1 MSGQKISFYDESL
14 NVLFSSETSSDE
26 ESSIFKVNS
35 NKEDIAIIASND
47 FSFYKFDLPTTSQR
61 NLKKVIPFMLSE
73 EILGEVE
80 DYFWIQG
87 SQSEIVGIIEHQK
100 IQEIKDKLDSK
111 VSKLIPIQ
119 ALSSSIENLLVILG
133 DKAFI
138 SLQDNWYWFA
148 DKKSILNTLALT
160 LRKYEIKKL
169 NVWATEKK
177 IDLPNL
183 DIDTEE
189 KYFSSTKDL
198 LNEFSQIL
206 DIKNSLNFFSK
217 EYEQKIDWRS
227 IFLRYKFY
235 GYSSL
240 AFFGIFLLS
249 AIVQFSYLNV
259 SNNLLKNKIIDT
271 FKEKFPSETLES
283 DLISQVNGLINQGQI
298 DYSALN
304 AVSIVSDAVSN
315 SENIVLVSISY
326 ERSRFII
333 EVQTN
338 SYDQLQEYVDLVNS
352 LGLSV
357 NLGASRRV
365 NNFIPVSYTHLTL
378 PTTLVV

>member
-26 ESSIFKVNS
+26 QSSIFKVNS

-169 NVWATEKK
+169 NVWSTEKK
-177 IDLPNL
+177 LDLPNL

-352 LGLSV
+352 MGLSV

-365 NNFIPVSYTHLTL
+365 NNFIQGEISINAF
-378 PTTLVV
+378 

>member
-1 MSGQKISFYDESL
+1 VSGQKISFYDESL
-14 NVLFSSETSSDE
+14 NLLFSSETSSDE

-47 FSFYKFDLPTTSQR
+47 FSFYKFDLPNTSQR

-177 IDLPNL
+177 LDLPNL

-198 LNEFSQIL
+198 LKEFSQIL
-206 DIKNSLNFFSK
+206 DIRNSLNFFSK
-217 EYEQKIDWRS
+217 EYEQKIDWRT

-235 GYSSL
+235 GYSTL

-352 LGLSV
+352 MGLSV

-365 NNFIPVSYTHLTL
+365 NNFIQGEISINAF
-378 PTTLVV
+378 

>member
-14 NVLFSSETSSDE
+14 NILFSSETSSDE

-169 NVWATEKK
+169 NVWASEKK
-177 IDLPNL
+177 LDLPNL

-352 LGLSV
+352 MGLSV

-365 NNFIPVSYTHLTL
+365 NNFIQGEISINAF
-378 PTTLVV
+378 

>member
-1 MSGQKISFYDESL
+1 MSSQKISFYDESL
-14 NVLFSSETSSDE
+14 NILFSSETSSDE

-47 FSFYKFDLPTTSQR
+47 FSFYKFDLPNTSQR

-177 IDLPNL
+177 LDLPNL

-189 KYFSSTKDL
+189 KYFSSSKDL

-217 EYEQKIDWRS
+217 DYEQKIDWRS

-235 GYSSL
+235 GYSAL

-352 LGLSV
+352 MGLSV

-365 NNFIPVSYTHLTL
+365 NNFIQGEISINAF
-378 PTTLVV
+378 

>member
-177 IDLPNL
+177 LDLPNL

-206 DIKNSLNFFSK
+206 DIRNSLNFFSK

-271 FKEKFPSETLES
+271 FKEKFPSENLES

-352 LGLSV
+352 MGLNV

-365 NNFIPVSYTHLTL
+365 NNFIQGEISINAF
-378 PTTLVV
+378 

>member
-1 MSGQKISFYDESL
+1 MSSQKISFYDESL
-14 NVLFSSETSSDE
+14 NILFSSETSSDE

-47 FSFYKFDLPTTSQR
+47 FSFYKFDLPSTSQR
-61 NLKKVIPFMLSE
+61 NLKKVIPFILSE

-80 DYFWIQG
+80 DYFWTQD

-100 IQEIKDKLDSK
+100 IQEIKDKLDPK
-111 VSKLIPIQ
+111 VNKLIPIQ

-138 SLQDNWYWFA
+138 SLQGNWYWFA
-148 DKKSILNTLALT
+148 DKKSILNTLVLT

-169 NVWATEKK
+169 NVWSSDKK
-177 IDLPNL
+177 LNLPNL

-198 LNEFSQIL
+198 LNEFSQTL
-206 DIKNSLNFFSK
+206 DIKNSINFFSN
-217 EYEQKIDWRS
+217 EYERKIDWQS

-249 AIVQFSYLNV
+249 AIIQFSYLNI
-259 SNNLLKNKIIDT
+259 SNNFLKNKIIDT

-304 AVSIVSDAVSN
+304 AVSIISDAVSN

-352 LGLSV
+352 MGLNV

-365 NNFIPVSYTHLTL
+365 NNFVQGEISINAF
-378 PTTLVV
+378 

>member
-1 MSGQKISFYDESL
+1 MNGQKISFYDESL
-14 NVLFSSETSSDE
+14 NILFSSETSSDE

-177 IDLPNL
+177 LDLPNL

-206 DIKNSLNFFSK
+206 DIRNSLNFFSK

-240 AFFGIFLLS
+240 AFFGIYLLS

-271 FKEKFPSETLES
+271 FKEKFPSENLES

-352 LGLSV
+352 MGLSV

-365 NNFIPVSYTHLTL
+365 NNFIQGEISINAF
-378 PTTLVV
+378 

>member
-1 MSGQKISFYDESL
+1 VSGQKISFYDESL

-177 IDLPNL
+177 LDLPNL

-206 DIKNSLNFFSK
+206 DIRNSLNFFSK

-240 AFFGIFLLS
+240 AFFSIFLLS

-271 FKEKFPSETLES
+271 FKEKFPSENLES

-352 LGLSV
+352 MGLSV

-365 NNFIPVSYTHLTL
+365 NNFIQGEISINAF
-378 PTTLVV
+378 

>member
-177 IDLPNL
+177 LDLPNL

-206 DIKNSLNFFSK
+206 DIINSLNFFSK

-271 FKEKFPSETLES
+271 FKEKFPSENLES

-352 LGLSV
+352 MGLSV

-365 NNFIPVSYTHLTL
+365 NNFIQGEISINAF
-378 PTTLVV
+378 

>member
-1 MSGQKISFYDESL
+1 MSSQKISFYDESL
-14 NVLFSSETSSDE
+14 NILFSSETSSDE
-26 ESSIFKVNS
+26 EQSILKVNS
-35 NKEDIAIIASND
+35 NKENIAIIASND
-47 FSFYKFDLPTTSQR
+47 FSFYKFDLPTTSKR

-80 DYFWIQG
+80 DYFWIQD

-100 IQEIKDKLDSK
+100 ILEIKDKLDPK
-111 VSKLIPIQ
+111 VNKLIPIQ

-160 LRKYEIKKL
+160 LRKYKIKKL

-177 IDLPNL
+177 LELPNL

-198 LNEFSQIL
+198 LSEFSQIL
-206 DIKNSLNFFSK
+206 DLKDSINFFSK

-271 FKEKFPSETLES
+271 FKKKFPSETLES

-352 LGLSV
+352 MGLSV

-365 NNFIPVSYTHLTL
+365 NNFIQGEISINAF
-378 PTTLVV
+378 

>member
-1 MSGQKISFYDESL
+1 MSSQKISFYDESL
-14 NVLFSSETSSDE
+14 NILFSSETSSSEE
-26 ESSIFKVNS
+26 ESILKVNS
-35 NKEDIAIIASND
+35 NEEDIAIIASND

-61 NLKKVIPFMLSE
+61 NLKKVIPFMLNE
-73 EILGEVE
+73 EILGDVE
-80 DYFWIQG
+80 DYFWIQE

-100 IQEIKDKLDSK
+100 IQEIKDKLDPK
-111 VSKLIPIQ
+111 VNKLIPIQ

-138 SLQDNWYWFA
+138 SLKDNWYWFA

-169 NVWATEKK
+169 NVWSTEKGL
-177 IDLPNL
+177 DLLNL

-206 DIKNSLNFFSK
+206 DLKDSINFFSK
-217 EYEQKIDWRS
+217 DYEQKIDWQS

-235 GYSSL
+235 GYSAL

-352 LGLSV
+352 MGLSV

-365 NNFIPVSYTHLTL
+365 NNFIQGEISINAF
-378 PTTLVV
+378 

>member
-1 MSGQKISFYDESL
+1 MSSQKISFYDESL
-14 NVLFSSETSSDE
+14 NILFSSETSSDE
-26 ESSIFKVNS
+26 EKSILKVNS
-35 NKEDIAIIASND
+35 NEEEIAIIASND
-47 FSFYKFDLPTTSQR
+47 FSFYKFDLPSTSQR

-80 DYFWIQG
+80 DYFWTQD

-100 IQEIKDKLDSK
+100 IQEIKDKLDPK
-111 VSKLIPIQ
+111 VNKLIPIQ

-169 NVWATEKK
+169 NVWSTEKGLN
-177 IDLPNL
+177 LPNL

-235 GYSSL
+235 GYSAL

-259 SNNLLKNKIIDT
+259 SNNLLKSKIIDT

-326 ERSRFII
+326 ERTRFII

-352 LGLSV
+352 MGLSV

-365 NNFIPVSYTHLTL
+365 NNFIQGEISINAF
-378 PTTLVV
+378 

>member
-177 IDLPNL
+177 LVLPYL
-183 DIDTEE
+183 DIDTKE

-271 FKEKFPSETLES
+271 FKEKFPSENLES

-352 LGLSV
+352 MGLSV

-365 NNFIPVSYTHLTL
+365 NNFIQGEISINAF
-378 PTTLVV
+378 

>member
-61 NLKKVIPFMLSE
+61 NLRKVIPFMLSE
-73 EILGEVE
+73 EILGEIE

-177 IDLPNL
+177 LDLPNL

-206 DIKNSLNFFSK
+206 DIRNSLNFFSK

-271 FKEKFPSETLES
+271 FKEKFPSENLES

-352 LGLSV
+352 MGLSV

-365 NNFIPVSYTHLTL
+365 NNFIQGEISINAF
-378 PTTLVV
+378 

>member
-1 MSGQKISFYDESL
+1 MSSQKISFYDESL
-14 NVLFSSETSSDE
+14 NILFSSETSSGE
-26 ESSIFKVNS
+26 EKSILKVNS
-35 NKEDIAIIASND
+35 NEEDIAIIASND

-80 DYFWIQG
+80 DYFWIQD

-100 IQEIKDKLDSK
+100 IQEIKDKLDPK
-111 VSKLIPIQ
+111 VNKLIPIQ

-169 NVWATEKK
+169 NVWSTEKGL
-177 IDLPNL
+177 DLPNL

-206 DIKNSLNFFSK
+206 DLKDSINFFSK

-271 FKEKFPSETLES
+271 FKEKFPSENLES

-352 LGLSV
+352 MGLSV

-365 NNFIPVSYTHLTL
+365 NNFIQGEISINAF
-378 PTTLVV
+378 

>member
-1 MSGQKISFYDESL
+1 MSSQKISFYDESL
-14 NVLFSSETSSDE
+14 NILFSSETSSDE
-26 ESSIFKVNS
+26 EKFDSIFKANS
-35 NKEDIAIIASND
+35 SKKDIAIIASND

-73 EILGEVE
+73 EILGKVE
-80 DYFWIQG
+80 DYFWIQD

-100 IQEIKDKLDSK
+100 IQEIKDKLDPK
-111 VSKLIPIQ
+111 VNKLIPIQ
-119 ALSSSIENLLVILG
+119 ALSSSIENLLVIFG

-177 IDLPNL
+177 LELPNL
-183 DIDTEE
+183 DINTEE

-206 DIKNSLNFFSK
+206 DLKDSINFFSK

-235 GYSSL
+235 GYSCL

-326 ERSRFII
+326 ERTRFII

-352 LGLSV
+352 MGLSV

-365 NNFIPVSYTHLTL
+365 NNFIQGEISINAF
-378 PTTLVV
+378 

>member
-14 NVLFSSETSSDE
+14 NILFSSETSSDE

-61 NLKKVIPFMLSE
+61 NLRKVIPFMLSE
-73 EILGEVE
+73 EILGEIE

-160 LRKYEIKKL
+160 LRKYEIKNL
-169 NVWATEKK
+169 NIWATEKK
-177 IDLPNL
+177 LDLPNL

-259 SNNLLKNKIIDT
+259 SNNFLKNKIIDT

-365 NNFIPVSYTHLTL
+365 NNFIQGEISINAF
-378 PTTLVV
+378 

>member
-1 MSGQKISFYDESL
+1 MSGKKISFYDESL
-14 NVLFSSETSSDE
+14 NILFSSETSSDE

-177 IDLPNL
+177 LDLPNL

-352 LGLSV
+352 MGLSV

-365 NNFIPVSYTHLTL
+365 NNFIQGEISINAF
-378 PTTLVV
+378 

>member
-61 NLKKVIPFMLSE
+61 NLRKVIPFMLSE

-100 IQEIKDKLDSK
+100 IQEVKDKLDSK

-177 IDLPNL
+177 LDLPNF

-271 FKEKFPSETLES
+271 FKEKFPSENLES

-352 LGLSV
+352 MGLSV

-365 NNFIPVSYTHLTL
+365 NNFIQGEISINAF
-378 PTTLVV
+378 

>member
-1 MSGQKISFYDESL
+1 MSSQKISFYDESL
-14 NVLFSSETSSDE
+14 NILFSSETSSDE
-26 ESSIFKVNS
+26 EQSILKVNS

-47 FSFYKFDLPTTSQR
+47 FSFYKFNLPTTSQK

-80 DYFWIQG
+80 DYFWIQD

-100 IQEIKDKLDSK
+100 IQEIKDKLDPK
-111 VSKLIPIQ
+111 VNKLIPIQ

-169 NVWATEKK
+169 NIWATEKK
-177 IDLPNL
+177 LELPNL

-206 DIKNSLNFFSK
+206 DLKDSINFFSK
-217 EYEQKIDWRS
+217 EYEKKIDWRS

-271 FKEKFPSETLES
+271 FKDKFPSETLES

-304 AVSIVSDAVSN
+304 ALSIVSDAVSN

-352 LGLSV
+352 MGLNV

-365 NNFIPVSYTHLTL
+365 NNFIQGEISINAF
-378 PTTLVV
+378 

>member
-1 MSGQKISFYDESL
+1 VSGQKISFYDESL
-14 NVLFSSETSSDE
+14 NILFSSETSNVE
-26 ESSIFKVNS
+26 EQSILKVNS

-61 NLKKVIPFMLSE
+61 NLKKVIPFKLSE

-119 ALSSSIENLLVILG
+119 ALSSSIENLLVILD

-177 IDLPNL
+177 IDFPNL

-206 DIKNSLNFFSK
+206 DIRNSLNFFSK

-271 FKEKFPSETLES
+271 FKEKFPSENLES

-352 LGLSV
+352 MGLSV

-365 NNFIPVSYTHLTL
+365 NNFIQGEISINAF
-378 PTTLVV
+378 

>member
-1 MSGQKISFYDESL
+1 MSDQRITFYDELLNDLFTSKLVSNEEKSL
-14 NVLFSSETSSDE
+14 FE
-26 ESSIFKVNS
+26 VNS
-35 NKEDIAIIASND
+35 KDEDIAIIASND
-47 FSFYKFDLPTTSQR
+47 FSFYKFDLPSTSQR
-61 NLKKVIPFMLSE
+61 NLNKVIPFMLSE
-73 EILGEVE
+73 EILGEIE
-80 DYFWIQG
+80 DYFWIQDNK
-87 SQSEIVGIIEHQK
+87 SEIVGIIEHQK
-100 IQEIKDKLDSK
+100 IQEIKEKLNPK
-111 VSKLIPIQ
+111 VNKLIPIQ
-119 ALSSSIENLLVILG
+119 ALASSIENLLVVLD

-138 SLQDNWYWFA
+138 SLQGNWFWFA
-148 DKKSILNTLALT
+148 DKKSILNTLELT

-169 NVWATEKK
+169 DIWTTDKK
-177 IDLPNL
+177 LNFPSL
-183 DIDTEE
+183 DIDFEE
-189 KYFSSTKDL
+189 KFFPSTKDL
-198 LNEFSQIL
+198 LKELSEIV
-206 DIKNSLNFFSK
+206 DIKNSINFFNK
-217 EYEQKIDWRS
+217 DYEQKIDWRS

-240 AFFGIFLLS
+240 AFFSIFLLS

-259 SNNLLKNKIIDT
+259 SNNLLKNKIIDS
-271 FKEKFPSETLES
+271 FKEKFPSEILES

-352 LGLSV
+352 MGLSV

-365 NNFIPVSYTHLTL
+365 NNFIQGEISINAF
-378 PTTLVV
+378 

>member
-14 NVLFSSETSSDE
+14 NILFSSETSSDE
-26 ESSIFKVNS
+26 ESSIFNVNS

-47 FSFYKFDLPTTSQR
+47 FSFYKFDLPNTSQR

-73 EILGEVE
+73 EILGKVE

-100 IQEIKDKLDSK
+100 IQEIKDKFDSK

-119 ALSSSIENLLVILG
+119 ALSSSIENLLVIFG

-177 IDLPNL
+177 LDLPNL
-183 DIDTEE
+183 DIVTEE

-206 DIKNSLNFFSK
+206 DIKSSLNFFSK

-235 GYSSL
+235 GYSTL

-352 LGLSV
+352 MGLSV

-365 NNFIPVSYTHLTL
+365 NNFIQGEISINAF
-378 PTTLVV
+378 

>member
-14 NVLFSSETSSDE
+14 NILFSSETSSDE

-169 NVWATEKK
+169 NVWSTEKK
-177 IDLPNL
+177 LDLPNL
-183 DIDTEE
+183 DIDTKE

-206 DIKNSLNFFSK
+206 DIRNSLNFFSK

-249 AIVQFSYLNV
+249 AIVQFSYLNI

-352 LGLSV
+352 MGLSV

-365 NNFIPVSYTHLTL
+365 NNFIQGEISINAF
-378 PTTLVV
+378 

>member
-1 MSGQKISFYDESL
+1 MNGQKISFYDESL
-14 NVLFSSETSSDE
+14 NILFSSETSSDE

-61 NLKKVIPFMLSE
+61 NLRKVIPFMLSE

-177 IDLPNL
+177 LDLPNL

-206 DIKNSLNFFSK
+206 DIRNSLNFFSK

-352 LGLSV
+352 MGLSV

-365 NNFIPVSYTHLTL
+365 NNFIQGEISINAF
-378 PTTLVV
+378 

>member
-1 MSGQKISFYDESL
+1 VSGQKISFYDESL

-177 IDLPNL
+177 LDLPNL

-271 FKEKFPSETLES
+271 FKEKFPSENLES

-352 LGLSV
+352 MGLSV

-365 NNFIPVSYTHLTL
+365 NNFIQGEISINAF
-378 PTTLVV
+378 

>member
-1 MSGQKISFYDESL
+1 MSSQKISFYDEAL
-14 NVLFSSETSSDE
+14 NILFSSETSSDE
-26 ESSIFKVNS
+26 EKSILKVNS
-35 NKEDIAIIASND
+35 NEEDIAIIASND

-80 DYFWIQG
+80 DYFWIQD

-100 IQEIKDKLDSK
+100 IQEIKDKLDPK
-111 VSKLIPIQ
+111 VKKLIPIQ
-119 ALSSSIENLLVILG
+119 ALSSAIENLLIIFE

-138 SLQDNWYWFA
+138 SLQGNWYWFA

-160 LRKYEIKKL
+160 LRKYKIKKL

-177 IDLPNL
+177 LDLPNL

-206 DIKNSLNFFSK
+206 DIKNSVNFFSK
-217 EYEQKIDWRS
+217 EYEQIIDWRL

-235 GYSSL
+235 VYSCL
-240 AFFGIFLLS
+240 AFFGIFLFS
-249 AIVQFSYLNV
+249 VIVQFSYLNV
-259 SNNLLKNKIIDT
+259 SNNFLKNKIIDT

-304 AVSIVSDAVSN
+304 AVSIISDAVSN

-352 LGLSV
+352 MGLNV

-365 NNFIPVSYTHLTL
+365 NNFIQGEISINAF
-378 PTTLVV
+378 

>member
-35 NKEDIAIIASND
+35 NKEYIAIIASND

-177 IDLPNL
+177 LDLPNL

-206 DIKNSLNFFSK
+206 DIRNSLNFFSK

-271 FKEKFPSETLES
+271 FKEKFPSENLES

-352 LGLSV
+352 MGLSV

-365 NNFIPVSYTHLTL
+365 NNFIQGEISINAF
-378 PTTLVV
+378 

>member
-26 ESSIFKVNS
+26 QSSIFKVNS

-271 FKEKFPSETLES
+271 FKEKFPSENLES

-352 LGLSV
+352 MGLSV

-365 NNFIPVSYTHLTL
+365 NNFIQGEISINAF
-378 PTTLVV
+378 

>member
-1 MSGQKISFYDESL
+1 MSDHKITFYDELL
-14 NVLFSSETSSDE
+14 NDLFTSKLVSNE
-26 ESSIFKVNS
+26 EKSFFEANS
-35 NKEDIAIIASND
+35 KDEDIAIIASND
-47 FSFYKFDLPTTSQR
+47 FSFYKFDLPSTSQR

-73 EILGEVE
+73 EILGEIE
-80 DYFWIQG
+80 DYFWIQDNK
-87 SQSEIVGIIEHQK
+87 SEIVGIIEHQK
-100 IQEIKDKLDSK
+100 IQEIKEKLNPK
-111 VSKLIPIQ
+111 VNKLIPIQ
-119 ALSSSIENLLVILG
+119 ALASSIENLLVVLD

-138 SLQDNWYWFA
+138 SLRGNWFWFA
-148 DKKSILNTLALT
+148 DKKSILNTLKLT
-160 LRKYEIKKL
+160 IGKYEIRKLNIWTTDKKL
-169 NVWATEKK
+169 N
-177 IDLPNL
+177 LPSV
-183 DIDTEE
+183 DIDFEE
-189 KYFSSTKDL
+189 KIFSSTKDL
-198 LNEFSQIL
+198 LKDLSEIA
-206 DIKNSLNFFSK
+206 DIKNSINFFNK
-217 EYEQKIDWRS
+217 DYEQKIDWRS

-240 AFFGIFLLS
+240 AFFSIFLLS

-259 SNNLLKNKIIDT
+259 SNNLLKNKIIDS
-271 FKEKFPSETLES
+271 FKEKFPSEILES

-352 LGLSV
+352 MGLSV

-365 NNFIPVSYTHLTL
+365 NNFIQGEISINAF
-378 PTTLVV
+378 

>member
-14 NVLFSSETSSDE
+14 NILFSSETSSDE

-177 IDLPNL
+177 LDLPNL

-206 DIKNSLNFFSK
+206 DIRNSLNFFSK

-352 LGLSV
+352 MGLSV

-365 NNFIPVSYTHLTL
+365 NNFIQGEISINAF
-378 PTTLVV
+378 

>member
-1 MSGQKISFYDESL
+1 MSSQKISFYDESL
-14 NVLFSSETSSDE
+14 NILFSSETSSDE
-26 ESSIFKVNS
+26 EQSILNVNS

-47 FSFYKFDLPTTSQR
+47 FSFYKFDLPTTSKR

-80 DYFWIQG
+80 DYFWIQD

-100 IQEIKDKLDSK
+100 ILEIKDKLDPK
-111 VSKLIPIQ
+111 VNKLIPIQ
-119 ALSSSIENLLVILG
+119 ALSSSIENLLVIFG
-133 DKAFI
+133 DTAFI

-169 NVWATEKK
+169 NVWSTEKGL
-177 IDLPNL
+177 DLPNL

-198 LNEFSQIL
+198 LSEFSQIL
-206 DIKNSLNFFSK
+206 DLKDSINFFSK

-271 FKEKFPSETLES
+271 FKKKFPSETLES

-352 LGLSV
+352 MGLSV

-365 NNFIPVSYTHLTL
+365 NNFIQGEISINAF
-378 PTTLVV
+378 

>member
-14 NVLFSSETSSDE
+14 NILFSSETSNVE
-26 ESSIFKVNS
+26 EQSILKVNS

-61 NLKKVIPFMLSE
+61 NLKKVIPFKLSE

-80 DYFWIQG
+80 DYFWIQD

-119 ALSSSIENLLVILG
+119 ALSSSIENLLVILD

-160 LRKYEIKKL
+160 LRKYEINKL

-177 IDLPNL
+177 LDFPNL

-271 FKEKFPSETLES
+271 FKEKFPSENLES

-352 LGLSV
+352 MGLSV

-365 NNFIPVSYTHLTL
+365 NNFIQGEISINAF
-378 PTTLVV
+378 

>member
-14 NVLFSSETSSDE
+14 NILFSSEISSDE
-26 ESSIFKVNS
+26 ESSIFNVNS

-177 IDLPNL
+177 LDLPNL

-206 DIKNSLNFFSK
+206 DIRNSLNFFSK

-352 LGLSV
+352 MGLSV

-365 NNFIPVSYTHLTL
+365 NNFIQGEISINAF
-378 PTTLVV
+378 

>member
-14 NVLFSSETSSDE
+14 NILFSSETSSDE

-61 NLKKVIPFMLSE
+61 NLRKVIPFMLSE

-169 NVWATEKK
+169 NIWATEKK
-177 IDLPNL
+177 LDLPNL

-206 DIKNSLNFFSK
+206 DLKNSLNFFSK

-352 LGLSV
+352 MGLGV

-365 NNFIPVSYTHLTL
+365 NNFIQGEISINAF
-378 PTTLVV
+378 

>member
-1 MSGQKISFYDESL
+1 MSDQKISFYDESL
-14 NVLFSSETSSDE
+14 NILFSSETSSDE

-61 NLKKVIPFMLSE
+61 NLRKVIPFMLSE

-177 IDLPNL
+177 LDFPNF

-326 ERSRFII
+326 ERTRFII

-352 LGLSV
+352 MGLSV

-365 NNFIPVSYTHLTL
+365 NNFIQGEISINAF
-378 PTTLVV
+378 

>member
-1 MSGQKISFYDESL
+1 MSSQKISFYDESL
-14 NVLFSSETSSDE
+14 NILFSSETSSDE
-26 ESSIFKVNS
+26 EQSILKVNS
-35 NKEDIAIIASND
+35 NKENIAIIASND
-47 FSFYKFDLPTTSQR
+47 FSFYKFDLPTTSKR

-80 DYFWIQG
+80 DYFWIQD

-100 IQEIKDKLDSK
+100 ILEIKDKLDPK
-111 VSKLIPIQ
+111 VNKLIPIQ

-148 DKKSILNTLALT
+148 DKKSILNTLVLT

-177 IDLPNL
+177 LELPNL

-198 LNEFSQIL
+198 LSEFSQIL
-206 DIKNSLNFFSK
+206 DLKDSINFFSK

-271 FKEKFPSETLES
+271 FKKKFPSETLES

-352 LGLSV
+352 MGLSV

-365 NNFIPVSYTHLTL
+365 NNFIQGEISINAF
-378 PTTLVV
+378 